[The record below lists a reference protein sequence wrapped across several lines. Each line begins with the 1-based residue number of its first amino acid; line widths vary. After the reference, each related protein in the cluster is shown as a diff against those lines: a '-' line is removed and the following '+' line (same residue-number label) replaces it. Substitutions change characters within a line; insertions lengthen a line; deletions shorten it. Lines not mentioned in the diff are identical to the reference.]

1 MRKSKNEFME
11 HIIICQELGENGRI
25 EVTIIDS
32 GITEH
37 LIDKLIRIHSK
48 DPEKRYYICMK
59 KDYQIY
65 GAVWKKQIAMTGEI
79 NCKCIFELGIQKGK

>member
-1 MRKSKNEFME
+1 MKGKKNKYSEYV
-11 HIIICQELGENGRI
+11 IICREPDQMGNI
-25 EVTIIDS
+25 EVVVIDS
-32 GITEH
+32 GITGY

-65 GAVWKKQIAMTGEI
+65 GAVWKKQISMTGRI
-79 NCKCIFELGIQKGK
+79 NNRYIFELDIQK